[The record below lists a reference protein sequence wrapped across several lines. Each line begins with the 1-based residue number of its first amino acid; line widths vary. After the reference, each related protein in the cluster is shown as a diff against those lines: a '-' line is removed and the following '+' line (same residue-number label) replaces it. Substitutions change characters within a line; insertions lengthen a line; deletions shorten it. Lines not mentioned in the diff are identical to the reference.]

1 MKAPLPPLALENAL
15 QELANQQKV
24 QGKASLTLSLTE
36 AKALV
41 QHHGA
46 TRRQV
51 ERTALGVGIVP
62 RRYQR
67 NIGTIGLEGQMILLD
82 ATVAVVGCG
91 GLGGWVAEALARMGV
106 GRLMLIDGDVFE
118 EDNLNRQLGC
128 TERTL
133 GALKAQCLA
142 ERLEQVNAAVE
153 VRVYVEWLNE
163 HNAEQL
169 FRGAGGVVVLAG
181 KPDAFTAGA
190 TGNAVSGPSSPIPP
204 GDIVTPGAE
213 PVALFGSACVG

>member
-1 MKAPLPPLALENAL
+1 
-15 QELANQQKV
+15 
-24 QGKASLTLSLTE
+24 
-36 AKALV
+36 
-41 QHHGA
+41 
-46 TRRQV
+46 
-51 ERTALGVGIVP
+51 
-62 RRYQR
+62 
-67 NIGTIGLEGQMILLD
+67 MILLD

-106 GRLMLIDGDVFE
+106 GRLVLIDGDVFE

-153 VRVYVEWLNE
+153 VRVYVAWLNE

-169 FRGAGGVVVLAG
+169 LRGAGVVVDALDTLPARFVLQKAAALLGIPMVHGAIAG
-181 KPDAFTAGA
+181 FTGQVM
-190 TGNAVSGPSSPIPP
+190 TIYP
-204 GDIVTPGAE
+204 GDVGLRALYGDSPPQERGSEVTLGNPAAT
-213 PVALFGSACVG
+213 PMVVASWQAQEVVKVLTHRGQPLRQRMLLLDTESGDVRELAIS